1 MLGASPRA
9 SIALLLCAR
18 TNAAMNGRDF
28 VVPEDVVD
36 IALPVLRHRII
47 LRPETHASG
56 INADTALMNVIR
68 KVEIPR

>member
-1 MLGASPRA
+1 
-9 SIALLLCAR
+9 
-18 TNAAMNGRDF
+18 MNGRDF

-36 IALPVLRHRII
+36 VALPVLRHRII